1 MQPTQDKGFTSTEA
15 TLCVAFELYTPNWT
29 LALQDGKR
37 DRPKIT
43 SVSAG
48 QANAR
53 LEQALAVIE
62 TTRCNWGLSADTP
75 VVVVYEL
82 GEDGYWIARA
92 LQQRGIDVKVVDA
105 VSLPVRQQARRG
117 KAERLDA
124 IRLVN
129 ALRAW
134 LLGEHDAMHVVAVP
148 SEEEEMQQHL
158 AEMRGD
164 LQEEIAGHR
173 DRIRELLN
181 IFGSRDELDDGFSHR
196 LAQGQ
201 VRCSGGE
208 ALPAEV
214 ESCLMDKCQQLA
226 LAQQQLQEL
235 ERKLQPDVSLPD
247 I

>member
-1 MQPTQDKGFTSTEA
+1 MQPTQDKEVTSTEV
-15 TLCVAFELYTPNWT
+15 TLCVAFELYRSNWT

-37 DRPKIT
+37 DRPAIT

-48 QANAR
+48 GANAR
-53 LEQALAVIE
+53 LDQALAVIE
-62 TTRCNWGLSADTP
+62 TTRRNWGLSADTP
-75 VVVVYEL
+75 VVVVHEL

-105 VSLPVRQQARRG
+105 VSRPVRQQARHG
-117 KAERLDA
+117 KTKRIDA

-134 LLGEHDAMHVVAVP
+134 LRGEHDVMHVVAVP
-148 SEEEEMQQHL
+148 TEEEEMQQHL
-158 AEMRGD
+158 VEMRGD
-164 LQEEIAGHR
+164 LREDIAGHQ
-173 DRIRELLN
+173 DFIRELLN
-181 IFGSRDELDDGFSHR
+181 IFGCQDEPGDGFVHR

-201 VRCSGGE
+201 VRGVGGV

-214 ESCLMDKCQQLA
+214 QACLVDECEQLA
-226 LAQQQLQEL
+226 LAQQQLHEL
-235 ERKLQPDVSLPD
+235 ETKLLANVFLPN